1 MFMRPMRTLV
11 SSCLICL
18 LVSLTF
24 VAQAD
29 IQRPSERVIL
39 SISGLI
45 EETNMLGSP
54 DPVVEFDM
62 AMLQELPSQHITTY
76 TSWTNGTPVFKGVL
90 LTDLLDKV
98 KAQGQKI
105 RVTALNMYSADIDV
119 KTLEQF
125 PIILAYA
132 MDGEAMSIRDKGPLW
147 VIYPVKEFPE
157 LDQLKHVSS
166 MVWQVNSIVVF

>member
-11 SSCLICL
+11 SSHLICL
-18 LVSLTF
+18 FVSLTF

-157 LDQLKHVSS
+157 LDQPKHVSS